1 MGFIEKSDVAQLLQD
16 PELVAAISEMILEDA
31 DAVDD
36 LAGDI
41 ADALSDQLE
50 DDAEV
55 RNEIVATAIKSS
67 EFKKR
72 VVRKLA
78 EDLS

>member
-16 PELVAAISEMILEDA
+16 PELVSEISKMILEDA

-50 DDAEV
+50 NDAEV
-55 RNEIVATAIKSS
+55 RNAIVATAIKSS